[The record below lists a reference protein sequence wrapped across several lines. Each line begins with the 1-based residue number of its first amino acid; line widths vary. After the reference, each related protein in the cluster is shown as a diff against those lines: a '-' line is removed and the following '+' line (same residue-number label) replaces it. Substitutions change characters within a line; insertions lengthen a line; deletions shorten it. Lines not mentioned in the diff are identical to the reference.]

1 MTATNLC
8 KLLLLLVSL
17 ANVHLIFARKTSA
30 NQVPLGIS
38 RATSHAKQIRL
49 SGPRT
54 SPSHRLEEQE
64 KLKNKVYKQVAWK
77 TRKLEEKLLDR
88 QNQIDIV
95 LPDIAVREIESTAT
109 KLDIIEDDSTLA
121 DDTLKPPK
129 RVLAKSSVGDRSILY
144 RRLLKR
150 RKIDE

>member
-1 MTATNLC
+1 MTVTKLC
-8 KLLLLLVSL
+8 KLLLLLIAL
-17 ANVHLIFARKTSA
+17 ANVHLLHARKTSA

-64 KLKNKVYKQVAWK
+64 KLKNKVFKQVAWK
-77 TRKLEEKLLDR
+77 NRKLEEKLLDR
-88 QNQIDIV
+88 QNQINAV
-95 LPDIAVREIESTAT
+95 VPDMIVREVESIENEMDMTEGNSSFT
-109 KLDIIEDDSTLA
+109 DDSSKRPRRTLG
-121 DDTLKPPK
+121 KS
-129 RVLAKSSVGDRSILY
+129 LAGDRSILL

-150 RKIDE
+150 KKTEE

>member
-1 MTATNLC
+1 MTAMTLC
-8 KLLLLLVSL
+8 KLLLFLVSL
-17 ANVHLIFARKTSA
+17 ANVHHILARKTSA

-77 TRKLEEKLLDR
+77 TRKLEERLLDR
-88 QNQIDIV
+88 QNQIEIV

-109 KLDIIEDDSTLA
+109 ELDITDDNSTLA
-121 DDTLKPPK
+121 DDTLKPLK
-129 RVLAKSSVGDRSILY
+129 RVIAKSSVGDRSILY

>member
-1 MTATNLC
+1 MTVTKLC
-8 KLLLLLVSL
+8 KLLLLLL
-17 ANVHLIFARKTSA
+17 AFANFHLLSARKTSA

-64 KLKNKVYKQVAWK
+64 KLKNKVFKQVAWK
-77 TRKLEEKLLDR
+77 NRKLEEKLLD
-88 QNQIDIV
+88 QQSQKNTV
-95 LPDIAVREIESTAT
+95 LPDIIVSEANT
-109 KLDIIEDDSTLA
+109 LDDSSKLA
-121 DDTLKPPK
+121 DDVSEHP
-129 RVLAKSSVGDRSILY
+129 RRAVGKSSSGDRSILL

-150 RKIDE
+150 RKTEE